1 MMEWKV
7 VEIKYI
13 ELICENCKRG
23 FKIDRNYEGVVTC
36 PYCGSLVED

>member
-1 MMEWKV
+1 MEYV
-7 VEIKYI
+7 
-13 ELICENCKRG
+13 ELICEECKRG